1 MESLTDASNH
11 VEARLQNEVLIV
23 TLAGRWMLAD
33 GVPAYDWR
41 LLFEEEQPASVRF
54 ETRELKQWDSSLV
67 AFVLRL
73 VNWAEKQGISVDPDG
88 LPDNILNLL
97 ELATSVSNQSR
108 GDSEP
113 SDSPVARVGNRA
125 IARAT
130 TANEA
135 LSFLG
140 ETAISVGRLLTGRSR
155 MRGREFWTVIQDAG
169 PSALPIVTLISFLD
183 GLILAFLGTTVLAQ
197 FGAGIYTAHLVGFG
211 MLRELGAMMTAI
223 IMVGRT
229 GASFA
234 ASIGTMRVGE
244 ELDAF
249 QTLGVPISDYIVLP
263 RLLALSLM
271 MPLLTLYADVIGIG
285 GGMLVSVTMQDV
297 TPRLFLNTLIG
308 AVHLNDF
315 VVGIVK
321 GAVFGVLIAITGCL
335 RGIQCG
341 SNAEAVG
348 KATTSA
354 VVTGTTLVIL
364 SNAIIDWLETLG

>member
-1 MESLTDASNH
+1 MTDASNH

-169 PSALPIVTLISFLD
+169 PSALPIVTLISFLV

>member
-1 MESLTDASNH
+1 M
-11 VEARLQNEVLIV
+11 QGEVLV
-23 TLAGRWMLAD
+23 VRLAGRWLLAD
-33 GVPAYDWR
+33 GVPALDWR
-41 LLFEEEQPASVRF
+41 RLFEEERPTSVRF
-54 ETRELKQWDSSLV
+54 ETRELGRWDSSLV

-73 VNWAEKQGISVDPDG
+73 VTWAERKDVPVDSSE
-88 LPDNILNLL
+88 LPDNIRKLL
-97 ELATSVSNQSR
+97 DLATSVSDRSPDD
-108 GDSEP
+108 GEP
-113 SDSPVARVGNRA
+113 SDSRVARLGSRVITRVA
-125 IARAT
+125 
-130 TANEA
+130 TANETF
-135 LSFLG
+135 SFLG
-140 ETAISVGRLLTGRSR
+140 ESVLSVGRLLTGRSR
-155 MRGREFWTVIQDAG
+155 MRWREFWTVIQDAG
-169 PSALPIVTLISFLD
+169 PSALPIVTLISFLV

-234 ASIGTMRVGE
+234 AGIGTMRVGE

-285 GGMLVSVTMQDV
+285 GGMLVSITMQDV
-297 TPRLFLNTLIG
+297 TPRLFLNTLVN
-308 AVHLNDF
+308 AVHMDDF
-315 VVGIVK
+315 VIGIVK
-321 GAVFGVLIAITGCL
+321 GAVFGILIAITGCL

-341 SNAEAVG
+341 PNAEAVG

>member
-1 MESLTDASNH
+1 M
-11 VEARLQNEVLIV
+11 QGEVLV
-23 TLAGRWMLAD
+23 VALAGRWLLAD

-41 LLFEEEQPASVRF
+41 RLFEQERPASVRF
-54 ETRELKQWDSSLV
+54 ETRELEQWDSSLV

-73 VNWAEKQGISVDPDG
+73 VNWAEKQHVSVDPDG
-88 LPDNILNLL
+88 LPYNILNLL
-97 ELATSVSNQSR
+97 ELATSVSDHGR
-108 GDSEP
+108 GDREV
-113 SDSPVARVGNRA
+113 SDSRVARLGNRA

-130 TANEA
+130 TSREGLA
-135 LSFLG
+135 FLG
-140 ETAISVGRLLTGRSR
+140 ETAMSFGRLLTGRSR
-155 MRGREFWTVIQDAG
+155 MRWREFWTVIQDAG
-169 PSALPIVTLISFLD
+169 PAALPIVTLISFLV
-183 GLILAFLGTTVLAQ
+183 GLILAFLGSTVLAQ

-285 GGMLVSVTMQDV
+285 GGMLISVTMQDV

-315 VVGIVK
+315 VIGIVK

-335 RGIQCG
+335 RGVQCG

-364 SNAIIDWLETLG
+364 SNTIIDWLETLG